1 MEGND
6 MPRARKQKN
15 GKWRCQLYLGDEY
28 IDGKRKQIIKSF
40 TASTKSDA
48 EMMAYEYKRTHG
60 TRSVADLTVSD
71 AMKRYI
77 EAKSNVL
84 SETTLKAYESQ
95 REHYYGMIKD
105 VRIRDLTLEQ
115 VQLWLNDFSVD
126 HTRST
131 AKKAASFLN
140 SSLRMFGGGYD
151 GKLLTHKAEALKDI
165 TIPTMEEVWAMYEDT
180 DLADLKKAIMLA
192 AFAGL
197 RRSEMCALT
206 MSDID
211 FKKNTI
217 SVTKGKI
224 LTRDKEWI
232 IKYMPK
238 TDSSV
243 RTVRVPVFVLS
254 ELRSGTITTN
264 PDAIGSAF
272 KRCAKRVCKRSFGI
286 HTLRH
291 FYASQLHY
299 AGIPQRTIERMG
311 GWRAGSPVLTQIYQN
326 AIRDEEAEQER
337 KAVEALAKRKSLQS
351 C

>member
-1 MEGND
+1 
-6 MPRARKQKN
+6 MPKAKKQKN
-15 GKWRCQLYLGDEY
+15 GKWRCQLYIGDEY
-28 IDGKRKQIIKSF
+28 IDGKRRQIVKSF
-40 TASTKSDA
+40 TAPTKSEA
-48 EMMAYEYKRTHG
+48 EMLAYEYKRTFG

-71 AMKRYI
+71 AMRRYI
-77 EAKSNVL
+77 DAKSNVL

-95 REHYYGMIKD
+95 LEHYYGMIKD

-151 GKLLTHKAEALKDI
+151 AKLLTHKSEKAHEI
-165 TIPTMEEVWAMYEDT
+165 EIPTVDEVWDMYNNT
-180 DLADLKKAIMLA
+180 PLPDLRKAVLLA
-192 AFAGL
+192 AFGGL
-197 RRSEMCALT
+197 RRSEMCALDPA
-206 MSDID
+206 DID
-211 FKKNTI
+211 HKQNRI
-217 SVTKGKI
+217 RINKGKI

-232 IKYMPK
+232 VKDMPK
-238 TDSSV
+238 TDCSV
-243 RTVRVPVFVLS
+243 RTVMVPAFVTR
-254 ELRSGTITTN
+254 ELLSGTITTN
-264 PDAIGSAF
+264 PDAIGSSF
-272 KRCAKRVCKRSFGI
+272 KRLALRVCGRSFGI

-337 KAVEALAKRKSLQS
+337 RAVEALAKRKSLQS

>member
-1 MEGND
+1 
-6 MPRARKQKN
+6 MPKAKKQKN

-28 IDGKRKQIIKSF
+28 VNGKRKQIIKSF
-40 TASTKSDA
+40 TAPTRQEA
-48 EMMAYEYKRTHG
+48 EDLASEYRRSYG

-71 AMKRYI
+71 AMRRYI

-95 REHYYGMIKD
+95 KEHYYTMIKD
-105 VRIRDLTLEQ
+105 IRIRDLTLEQ
-115 VQLWLNDFSVD
+115 VQLWLNDFSVN
-126 HTRST
+126 HTKST

-151 GKLLTHKAEALKDI
+151 AKLLTHKSEKARDI
-165 TIPTMEEVWAMYEDT
+165 EIPTTEEVWAMYEDT
-180 DLADLKKAIMLA
+180 NLVDLKKAVLLA
-192 AFAGL
+192 AFGGL

-206 MSDID
+206 PADID
-211 FKKNTI
+211 RKQNRITI
-217 SVTKGKI
+217 NKGKI

-232 IKYMPK
+232 IKDMPK
-238 TDSSV
+238 TDCSV
-243 RTVRVPVFVLS
+243 RTVLVPAFVTR
-254 ELRSGTITTN
+254 ELASGVITTN

-272 KRCAKRVCKRSFGI
+272 KRLSLRVCKRSFGI

-326 AIRDEEAEQER
+326 AIRDKEAEQER
-337 KAVEALAKRKSLQS
+337 LAVEALAKRKSLQS